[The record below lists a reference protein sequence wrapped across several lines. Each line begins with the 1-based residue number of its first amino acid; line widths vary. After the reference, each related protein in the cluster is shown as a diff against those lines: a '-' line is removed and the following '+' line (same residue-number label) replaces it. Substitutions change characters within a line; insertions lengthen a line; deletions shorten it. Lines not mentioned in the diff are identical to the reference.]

1 VQILSE
7 DDPKEKR
14 DEDQDGESE
23 MLFHATWDRT
33 DSVNYVWW
41 TQHLLN
47 PAHCSYLF
55 SKEALANSDPVR
67 DDA

>member
-1 VQILSE
+1 MQVLSE

-14 DEDQDGESE
+14 EDQDGESE

-33 DSVNYVWW
+33 DSVNYVW